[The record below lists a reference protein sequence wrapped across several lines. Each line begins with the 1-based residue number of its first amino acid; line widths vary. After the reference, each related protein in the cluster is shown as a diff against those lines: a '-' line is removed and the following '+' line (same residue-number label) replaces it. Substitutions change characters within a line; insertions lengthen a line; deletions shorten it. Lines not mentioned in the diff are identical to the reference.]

1 MTVYV
6 RICSAVVKVS
16 ADHAAA
22 AQGGAR
28 EGADQR
34 SGEPGGGGLEEP
46 SVSKAP

>member
-1 MTVYV
+1 MTVCV
-6 RICSAVVKVS
+6 HICSAVVKVP

-22 AQGGAR
+22 ASGGAR

-34 SGEPGGGGLEEP
+34 SREPGGSGLEEP